1 MNKINFNSQMEEIIS
16 KLDKS
21 GVKKSL
27 LLHSCC
33 APCSS
38 SCIER
43 LKDYFN
49 LTIYFYNPNM
59 DSEEEYLL
67 RLKEQVRLCELL
79 NIDYLLED
87 YNNSDFISVA
97 KGYESYFEGGAR
109 CERCFNLRLNKTA
122 KKAKE
127 KGFDYF
133 ATTLT
138 VSPLKNAQKINQIG
152 LEIEKMVGVNFLPTD
167 FKKKGGYSRS
177 IELSKEYNLY
187 RQNYCGC
194 VYSKIAQQ
202 VKS

>member
-43 LKDYFN
+43 LKENFN
-49 LTIYFYNPNM
+49 LTIYFYNPNL

-79 NIDYLLED
+79 DIDYLLED

-122 KKAKE
+122 EKAKE

-152 LEIEKMVGVNFLPTD
+152 LEIEKKVGVNFLPTD

-194 VYSKIAQQ
+194 VYSKERA
-202 VKS
+202 K

>member
-97 KGYESYFEGGAR
+97 KGYESYAEGGVR

-122 KKAKE
+122 EKARE

-152 LEIEKMVGVNFLPTD
+152 LEIEKKVGVNFLPTD

-194 VYSKIAQQ
+194 VYSKERA
-202 VKS
+202 K

>member
-1 MNKINFNSQMEEIIS
+1 MEEIIS

-49 LTIYFYNPNM
+49 LTIYFYNPNL

-79 NIDYLLED
+79 DIDYLLED

-122 KKAKE
+122 EKAKE

-152 LEIEKMVGVNFLPTD
+152 LEIEKKVGVNFLPTD

-194 VYSKIAQQ
+194 VYSKERA
-202 VKS
+202 K